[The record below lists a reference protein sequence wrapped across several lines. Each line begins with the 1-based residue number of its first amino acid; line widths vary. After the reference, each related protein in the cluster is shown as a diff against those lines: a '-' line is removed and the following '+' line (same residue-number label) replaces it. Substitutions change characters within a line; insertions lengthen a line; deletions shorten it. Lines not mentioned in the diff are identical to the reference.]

1 MKKIKKVLLAVL
13 LVLSLM
19 SNHAVNAQNAK
30 EPNRY
35 AISVIVQVVSYSGG
49 GIFSSVGYYG
59 HCFLIIH
66 NESTIAVTIGHKS
79 VAAGDYVTVGT
90 YGNRNAHTGIWYN
103 IEAYY
108 INTLKSFSYS
118 SRIYE
123 LESLDEVATLNYAIN
138 SSDSWQITN
147 NCSHFAAN
155 CWNAI
160 TPSSMHIYGAN
171 PASLASQISALPGS
185 QMSIT
190 VSPKAITSIAYQTTY
205 GITYDPSGATAD

>member
-1 MKKIKKVLLAVL
+1 MKKARKILLAVL
-13 LVLSLM
+13 LTLSLM
-19 SNHAVNAQNAK
+19 GNYAVNAQDAK

-49 GIFSSVGYYG
+49 GLFSSSGFNG
-59 HCFLIIH
+59 HSFLIIH
-66 NESTIAVTIGHKS
+66 NESTIAVTIGHMS

-90 YGNRNAHTGIWYN
+90 YGNRSAHTGIWYN

-108 INTLKSFSYS
+108 INTLKNYSYS

-123 LESLDEVATLNYAIN
+123 LETLNEVATLNYAIN
-138 SSDSWQITN
+138 SSDSWQLLN

-160 TPSSMHIYGAN
+160 TPASMHISGGN

-185 QMSIT
+185 QVSIT

-205 GITYDPSGATAD
+205 GITYDQSGATAG